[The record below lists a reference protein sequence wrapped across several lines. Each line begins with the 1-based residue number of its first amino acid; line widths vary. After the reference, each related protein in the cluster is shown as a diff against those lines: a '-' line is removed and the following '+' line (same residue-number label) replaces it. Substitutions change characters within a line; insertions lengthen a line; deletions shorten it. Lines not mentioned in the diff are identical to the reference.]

1 MMISTVS
8 FDAIKEG
15 DSRMRYPTLTEAEIE
30 EHLQRVPMWTRDGN
44 MLVRTF
50 QFKDFIQAL
59 QFVNQAAETA
69 ESINHHPDIDIRYN
83 KVTFR
88 LTTHDSGGLTIHDFE
103 LAAASDDFADTI
115 LG

>member
-1 MMISTVS
+1 MK
-8 FDAIKEG
+8 FPLLPE
-15 DSRMRYPTLTEAEIE
+15 TEVLD
-30 EHLQRVPMWTRDGN
+30 HLKRVPLWSRKDGV
-44 MLVRTF
+44 LTRTF
-50 QFKDFIQAL
+50 EFKDFTQAL
-59 QFVNQAAETA
+59 QFVNQAGETA

-88 LTTHDSGGLTIHDFE
+88 ITTHDSGGLTIHDFE

>member
-1 MMISTVS
+1 M
-8 FDAIKEG
+8 K
-15 DSRMRYPTLTEAEIE
+15 YPTLTESEIE
-30 EHLQRVPMWTRDGN
+30 EHLKRVPLWTRDGGT
-44 MLVRTF
+44 LTRTF
-50 QFKDFIQAL
+50 EFQDFTQAL

-83 KVTFR
+83 KVTFH
-88 LTTHDSGGLTIHDFE
+88 LTTHDTGGLTIHDFE